1 MKKKEI
7 AVIVGS
13 LRKDS
18 FNRMMAKQMIAL
30 APSTI
35 NLKIVEI
42 GSLPLYNED
51 LESNPPKEWS
61 EFRESIIGYDSVLFV
76 TPEYNR
82 SFSGTIKNAIDV
94 GSRPYGK
101 SVWDGKPAAVAS
113 VSIGQFGGFG
123 ANNHLR
129 QILVV
134 LNMPCMPQPE
144 AYFGNAQQ
152 LFDKEGN
159 LINEGTRNFV
169 QSFMN
174 SFAKWVERN
183 S

>member
-1 MKKKEI
+1 
-7 AVIVGS
+7 
-13 LRKDS
+13 
-18 FNRMMAKQMIAL
+18 
-30 APSTI
+30 
-35 NLKIVEI
+35 VEI

-129 QILVV
+129 QTLVV

-144 AYFGNAQQ
+144 AYSEMPTT
-152 LFDKEGN
+152 LDKEGN
-159 LINEGTRNFV
+159 LNKRRNQNLSNLLWNSL
-169 QSFMN
+169 QSG
-174 SFAKWVERN
+174 
-183 S
+183 